1 MKKAVLLAVLMFV
14 FSNIFVSCTTDEYDA
29 EMEKQVK
36 VEKLSEELEAQQD
49 TYYAKEGDEDNTS
62 NANNATDSTDPIVSD
77 PKRD

>member
-1 MKKAVLLAVLMFV
+1 MKKAVLLFVLLFV
-14 FSNIFVSCTTDEYDA
+14 FSNIFLSCTTDEFDA

-62 NANNATDSTDPIVSD
+62 NATDSTEPIITP